1 MQFRFPGVGKTI
13 EEQRGGATSS
23 RNTNFGH
30 AEMSSGPPSEEFEMA
45 RVYKI
50 LELKENVQ
58 DGDVNEI
65 INM

>member
-1 MQFRFPGVGKTI
+1 
-13 EEQRGGATSS
+13 
-23 RNTNFGH
+23 
-30 AEMSSGPPSEEFEMA
+30 MSSGPPSEEFEMA
-45 RVYKI
+45 SVYKI